1 MTTTIKSNMTIAEKR
16 ELVTSLLKS
25 NRFASITFEKKPSKG
40 QTVGEVVTRSI
51 KLWVEKY
58 LTSGNRNDVGVNQ
71 AAQNNDD
78 LFPYADF
85 DKEDYRSFA
94 LSRLKE
100 IKADK
105 QHFIFQ

>member
-1 MTTTIKSNMTIAEKR
+1 MTTIIKSNMTIQEKR
-16 ELVTSLLKS
+16 ELVESLLKS
-25 NRFASITFEKKPSKG
+25 NRFASVTFEKKPAKG
-40 QTVGEVVTRSI
+40 QTTGELVTRSI

-58 LTSGNRNDVGVNQ
+58 LTSGDRNIVGVNQ
-71 AAQNNDD
+71 AAQNNSD

-100 IKADK
+100 IKAEK
-105 QHFIFQ
+105 QHYVFE